1 MTGASRWT
9 TGKVIALELAKAGA
23 DVVVAARTA
32 EGIEEAV
39 AEIRGLGR
47 RSLAVQTDVRITE
60 QVDNMVRRALEE
72 FHQVD
77 ILVNNV
83 GASFIAP
90 ALDLTE
96 GGWDAMVREN
106 LKPAFMCSKAVV
118 SSMIEQGGGSIINI
132 ASGEGLRA
140 VPTNPAYGAA
150 KAGVVN
156 LTMTLAVE
164 WAPYRIRVNA
174 VAPGFIDTQILP
186 QALVGF
192 PDLQETF
199 NRVPLKRAG
208 RLEEIAAPVVFLA
221 SDAAGYITGALI
233 TVDGGLTCRM

>member
-1 MTGASRWT
+1 MNPSFSLANKVAIVTGASRWT
-9 TGKVIALELAKAGA
+9 GRVIALELAKAGA

-32 EGIEEAV
+32 EGIEKAA

-72 FHQVD
+72 FHHVD

-90 ALDLTE
+90 ALELTE

-118 SSMIEQGGGSIINI
+118 PSMIEQGGGSIINI

-140 VPTNPAYGAA
+140 APTNPA
-150 KAGVVN
+150 
-156 LTMTLAVE
+156 
-164 WAPYRIRVNA
+164 
-174 VAPGFIDTQILP
+174 
-186 QALVGF
+186 
-192 PDLQETF
+192 
-199 NRVPLKRAG
+199 
-208 RLEEIAAPVVFLA
+208 
-221 SDAAGYITGALI
+221 
-233 TVDGGLTCRM
+233 